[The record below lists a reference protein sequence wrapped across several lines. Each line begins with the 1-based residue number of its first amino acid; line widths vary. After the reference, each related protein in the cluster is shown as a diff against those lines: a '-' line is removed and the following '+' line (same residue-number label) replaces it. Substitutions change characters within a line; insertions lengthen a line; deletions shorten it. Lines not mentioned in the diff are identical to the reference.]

1 MPGLRCDV
9 GRWGVSLPRRDFRG
23 RRFGR
28 LTVES
33 ADEGGWLC
41 RCDCGGFAVRTSAHL
56 VRSIGAKH
64 GSMCRACLSALGQET
79 LRRRNAETK
88 QRLLAWWN
96 EYHNLYSYDGE
107 VAEESAL
114 RAEVGA
120 ELGGWDERLSAAPEV
135 SESDEST
142 TYDRTLKGI
151 EYAMELEEV
160 GKAIGVCRERAR
172 VIQEAALAKC
182 RREFYRL
189 GIER

>member
-1 MPGLRCDV
+1 M
-9 GRWGVSLPRRDFRG
+9 SFPRRDFRG

-41 RCDCGGFAVRTSAHL
+41 RCDCGGFAVRTSAQL

-64 GSMCRACLSALGQET
+64 GSMCGACLAALGQET
-79 LRRRNAETK
+79 LRQRNAATK
-88 QRLLAWWN
+88 ERLLEWWN

-120 ELGGWDERLSAAPEV
+120 ELGGWDERLSVAPEV
-135 SESDEST
+135 SESDESAVHG
-142 TYDRTLKGI
+142 YVLKSA
-151 EYAMELEEV
+151 EYAMGLKE
-160 GKAIGVCRERAR
+160 IGEALGIGREYAR
-172 VIQEAALAKC
+172 LIQERALAKC
-182 RREFYRL
+182 RREFRRM
-189 GIER
+189 GIEQ